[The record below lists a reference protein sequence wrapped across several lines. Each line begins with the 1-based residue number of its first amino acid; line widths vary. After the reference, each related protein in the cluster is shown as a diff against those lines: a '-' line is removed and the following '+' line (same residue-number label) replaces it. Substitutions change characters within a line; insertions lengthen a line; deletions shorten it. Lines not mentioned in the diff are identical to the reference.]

1 MSQNPHRPRL
11 FRYLRFR
18 RFDTT
23 TAEGRADE
31 RYRLATLAVIAN
43 VANRG
48 LGMLVLLA
56 GVALSLPYLGPE
68 RLGVWMTVASLVAVL
83 SFMDLGIG
91 NAMVAAVAEHASA
104 PQRDALAGL
113 ITRGLLLLAG
123 IGALMGGLLWAAVST
138 LPMDL
143 LFRHLS
149 PDGLAEA
156 QQVLML
162 FALLFALSVPAQ
174 AVQKIYAG
182 LQQAWIS
189 HFVMAIASL
198 VSLMLVVA
206 ATRLE
211 ASVTVLLL
219 ATLGVQTM
227 APIVLLGR
235 LWLRNLVRGAC
246 LRTGLRE
253 TASFLMSRGGFYF
266 WLQIGAL
273 AGWGIDSLL
282 VSSRLAVAE
291 VSTLIIVQRMFDLV
305 AQPLA
310 IMNAPLWAAY
320 ADALARRDH
329 AFLGHTLH
337 RSMRYTAII
346 ATLGVTLLL
355 VSYPLLLR
363 MWLHEPPAVAL
374 GFVAAVALWTL
385 IQALGNAWAMYMNGC
400 SIVRPQVLVVVPFA
414 CLSLALKWWW
424 LPWLGVIAIPLAT
437 ALSYLLC
444 TVVPFLTVFRRAILA
459 PVAATDGP
467 KPAPAAKTQ

>member
-1 MSQNPHRPRL
+1 MSQSPQRPRFL
-11 FRYLRFR
+11 RYLRFR

-48 LGMLVLLA
+48 IGMLVLLA

-68 RLGVWMTVASLVAVL
+68 RLGMWMTVASLVAVL

-113 ITRGLLLLAG
+113 ITRGLFLLVG
-123 IGALMGGLLWAAVST
+123 IGALMGGLLWAVVRI
-138 LPMDL
+138 LPVQM

-149 PDGLAEA
+149 PGGLAEA

-162 FALLFALSVPAQ
+162 FAVLFALNVPAQ

-189 HFVMAIASL
+189 HFVMAVANLISL
-198 VSLMLVVA
+198 LLVVA
-206 ATRLE
+206 ATR
-211 ASVTVLLL
+211 AQAPVMVLLL

-253 TASFLMSRGGFYF
+253 TASFLISRGGLYF

-282 VSSRLAVAE
+282 VSSRLDVAE
-291 VSTLIIVQRMFDLV
+291 VSTLTIVQRMFDLV

-320 ADALARRDH
+320 ADALARRDR
-329 AFLGHTLH
+329 AFIVQTLR
-337 RSMRYTAII
+337 RSMRYTAIA
-346 ATLGVTLLL
+346 ATLGVALLL
-355 VSYPLLLR
+355 MGYPLLLR
-363 MWLHEPPAVAL
+363 VWLHEPPAVAF

-400 SIVRPQVLVVVPFA
+400 SLVRPQVLVVVPFA

-424 LPWLGVIAIPLAT
+424 LPWLGVMAIPLAT
-437 ALSYLLC
+437 VLSYLLC
-444 TVVPFLTVFRRAILA
+444 TVVPFLTVFRRAILE
-459 PVAATDGP
+459 PVAAPDGP
-467 KPAPAAKTQ
+467 KPALRAKTP